1 MRARTGSLQAMASP
15 STLLNP
21 SRPFG
26 SVLTAMVTPFTPDGE
41 LDLAA
46 AGAVVEHLLAHGND
60 GIVVSGTTGEAPT
73 TSDAEKDALLREVV
87 TVAGGRAT
95 VLAGVGSNDTRH
107 TVELA
112 RAAEAAGADGLLV
125 VTPYYSKPPQAGIIQ
140 HFRTVADST
149 GLDVLVYDIPGRAAV
164 PITTESLI
172 TLGEHPR
179 IVAVKDAKGDLF
191 EAATVMSRTGLA
203 YYSGA
208 DELNLAHLTQ
218 GAAGAVSVVGHV
230 AGDAIA
236 RQVTAVAEGDLAA
249 AVAVHHEM
257 IPVTRAMMQV
267 TQGAIMS
274 KAALQYLG
282 VLTHRTMRLPQVA
295 ATDAEYDALA
305 AVLDTAGYRPA

>member
-1 MRARTGSLQAMASP
+1 MPSS

-26 SVLTAMVTPFTPDGE
+26 SVITAMVTPFTDDGE
-41 LDLAA
+41 LDLSA
-46 AGAVVEHLLAHGND
+46 AGAVVEHLLANGHD

-73 TSDAEKDALLREVV
+73 TTDAEKDALLREVV
-87 TVAGGRAT
+87 RVVDGRAQ
-95 VLAGVGSNDTRH
+95 VLAGVGTNDTRH

-112 RAAEAAGADGLLV
+112 KAAEAAGADGLLV
-125 VTPYYSKPPQAGIIQ
+125 VTPYYSKPPQAGIVA
-140 HFRTVADST
+140 HFRAVADAT
-149 GLDVLVYDIPGRAAV
+149 GLNVLVYDIPGRAAV
-164 PITTESLI
+164 PITTASLI
-172 TLGEHPR
+172 ELGEHPR

-191 EAATVMSRTGLA
+191 EAATVMSQAGLA

-218 GAAGAVSVVGHV
+218 GGSGVVSVVGHV
-230 AGDAIA
+230 AGRAIR
-236 RQVTAVAEGDLAA
+236 RQVDAVAAGDLAT

-267 TQGAIMS
+267 IQGASSS

-282 VLTHRTMRLPQVA
+282 VLPNRLLRSPQQP
-295 ATDAEYDALA
+295 ATDAEYQALV
-305 AVLDTAGYRPA
+305 AVLDAAGYRPA